1 MQRRDFLKNAGM
13 LSASAGLAGLA
24 GPTSSARLDGLAS
37 PANPAASALSRFKLG
52 VISDEFSKDF
62 EEALK
67 TMKGFG
73 LEWVEIRTVWGV
85 YNTEATPDQVKRI
98 KELLDKYSFKASVID
113 TALYKC
119 TLPGTQNIVGEKD
132 AYPYSG
138 QMDLL
143 KRAIER
149 GQALGTDKLRIFAFW
164 RTAHPESLATR
175 ISDEL
180 SKAADLAAKSQM
192 RLMLEDEGSCN
203 VGTGRELAHMLDLVR
218 APNFGANWDVGNGY
232 WHGEVSYPDGYAA
245 LDKKR
250 IWNVHLKDVNCG
262 ASTTS
267 EEKAEAFRKPG
278 ERITET
284 SRCHTAIV
292 GTGQVDLK
300 GQLRALL
307 KDNYQGTMSLE
318 PEYEAPG
325 VTHFEATRRSL
336 EGLLKIASAAAG

>member
-1 MQRRDFLKNAGM
+1 MQRRAFLKNAGM

-24 GPTSSARLDGLAS
+24 GSATPPASS
-37 PANPAASALSRFKLG
+37 LSRFKLG

-67 TMKGFG
+67 TMKAFG

-85 YNTEATPDQVKRI
+85 YNTEATPEQVKRI
-98 KELLDKYSFKASVID
+98 KELLGQYGFKVSVID

-119 TLPGTQNIVGEKD
+119 TLPGTENVVGEKD

-149 GQALGTDKLRIFAFW
+149 GKALGTDKLRVFAFW
-164 RTAHPESLATR
+164 RTAHPEALSGR

-180 SKAADLAAKSQM
+180 SKAAELAAQSQM
-192 RLMLEDEGSCN
+192 RLVLEDEGSCN
-203 VGTGRELAHMLDLVR
+203 VGTGHELAHMLGLVR

-232 WHGEVSYPDGYAA
+232 WHGEVSYPNGYAA

-250 IWNVHLKDVNCG
+250 IWNIHLKDAHCG
-262 ASTTS
+262 AAVTS
-267 EEKAEAFRKPG
+267 EKKAEAFRKQS
-278 ERITET
+278 ERVTET

-292 GTGQVDLK
+292 GTGQVDLQ

-307 KDNYQGTMSLE
+307 ADNYEGTMSLE

-325 VTHFEATRRSL
+325 VPHFEGTRRSL
-336 EGLLKIASAAAG
+336 AALLKIMSAAAA

>member
-1 MQRRDFLKNAGM
+1 MQRRAFLKNAGM
-13 LSASAGLAGLA
+13 LSASAGLAGLT
-24 GPTSSARLDGLAS
+24 GVNDLTGSAR
-37 PANPAASALSRFKLG
+37 PAASALSCFKLG

-67 TMKGFG
+67 AMKSFG

-98 KELLDKYSFKASVID
+98 KELLGQYGFKASVID

-119 TLPGTQNIVGEKD
+119 NLPGTENIVGEKD
-132 AYPYSG
+132 AYPYAG

-143 KRAIER
+143 KRAMER
-149 GQALGTDKLRIFAFW
+149 GQALGTDNLRVFAFW
-164 RTAHPESLATR
+164 RTAHPEALATR

-180 SKAADLAAKSQM
+180 SKAAELAAKSQM
-192 RLMLEDEGSCN
+192 RLLLEDEGACN

-218 APNFGANWDVGNGY
+218 APNLGANWDVGNGY
-232 WHGEVSYPDGYAA
+232 WHGEPSFPTGYAA

-250 IWNVHLKDVNCG
+250 IWNVHLKDVRCG

-292 GTGQVDLK
+292 GTGQVDLR

-307 KDNYQGTMSLE
+307 KDNYQGTLSLE

-325 VTHFEATRRSL
+325 VGHFEATRRSL
-336 EGLLKIASAAAG
+336 ESLLRIASAAAT